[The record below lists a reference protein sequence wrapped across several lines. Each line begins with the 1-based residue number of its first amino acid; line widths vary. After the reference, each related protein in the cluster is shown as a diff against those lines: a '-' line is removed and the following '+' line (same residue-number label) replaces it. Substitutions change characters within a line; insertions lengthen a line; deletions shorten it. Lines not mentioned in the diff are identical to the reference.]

1 MKIQT
6 KLYNVQSEEI
16 EKKLYKLL
24 SLNFQKKALKPFFF
38 KGFLFYQILNFG
50 PLMFNFSQTTKK
62 KFAKLKT
69 NLIPRFF

>member
-6 KLYNVQSEEI
+6 KLYNVQYEEI
-16 EKKLYKLL
+16 EKKLYKL

-62 KFAKLKT
+62 KILQ
-69 NLIPRFF
+69 N